1 MMLHQ
6 LSNSHSCACAAE
18 IASRVK
24 YGQQTFLRFPENLL
38 NSRARYAKAFQV
50 SFFSSDVCLC
60 SGCLLVCLSTRLCVC
75 LSVRPF
81 VCLCA
86 SLPTCLSVCLTM
98 CQAANIAP
106 QQTVPLCIT
115 CQHFRISKPYR
126 DAQDRLLWRDKT
138 CPACT

>member
-60 SGCLLVCLSTRLCVC
+60 SGCLLVCLSNYVSGSQHCTTTDCATLHHMST
-75 LSVRPF
+75 LS
-81 VCLCA
+81 
-86 SLPTCLSVCLTM
+86 
-98 CQAANIAP
+98 N
-106 QQTVPLCIT
+106 
-115 CQHFRISKPYR
+115 
-126 DAQDRLLWRDKT
+126 
-138 CPACT
+138 